1 MDSKDILII
10 IDGHAL
16 IHRAYHAYPPNL
28 RTTDGTLVNA
38 AYGFTTMLLN
48 SIKEFKPTYI
58 TCAFD
63 LSAPTFRHAEF
74 SGYKANRDEPDNELQ
89 LQVPIVKEV
98 VRAFNIPIFEIEGYE
113 ADDIIGTISKK
124 VDKSGVRVL
133 IVTGDQD
140 TIQLVDDDIH
150 VILPGKRFGDVQEM
164 DIEKVVS
171 KYGFYPNQM
180 IDYKALRGDPSDN
193 IPGVKGI
200 GEKIA
205 TDLIKNYHDLDN
217 IYKNIDKLSDR
228 LQKLLSDNQ
237 EEAYLSK
244 KLATI
249 DIDSPVNFDLYK
261 CKLSEYDKSEVMN
274 LFQKL
279 EFRSLINRLPES
291 TITDGQ
297 QSFFGNQVD
306 SNNSIPENKIDI
318 YKDSDYELVDSMEKL
333 KEMVKKVQKAKLF
346 AFDTETD
353 GFDYFKAMPVGISIS
368 IEENQGYYIPSRIFL
383 PNKGNSNN
391 SDSKKAYELI
401 KQIFEDEKIYKIA
414 HHAKYD
420 INIMKN
426 IGVDLRGFYMD
437 TMIVAFVAK
446 MGIGKIGLKDLS
458 FNYLGLIMEEFA
470 SLSKGKKFT
479 SGFDIDEED
488 IWKYA
493 CRDADSTLRLFKYL
507 SAKIIEPDSQEG
519 FDKLYQEFKSRE
531 LIDVKEKIDIE
542 ANSDLSK
549 ASGKMIDLII
559 NIEMPSLL
567 SIIQM
572 ERNGIKLDLEFLE
585 NLSKE
590 LEGEINKIQKGIFD
604 LVGHEFNLNSPKQ
617 LSEVLFEEIGI
628 PKTKKLKSGGYTTNE
643 AFLEKIKDAHP
654 SIPLILDYR
663 EYFKLK
669 STFVDSFIKIAKAND
684 EKVHTH
690 YTQTIAVTGRLS
702 SIDPNLQNIPIRTE
716 LGQQVRKAFIANKH
730 CKLVG
735 LDYSQQEMRILAHL
749 SKDENLI
756 DAFNNNLDIHTYTAS
771 KIYNKKIEEVNSEE
785 RRKAKTINFGI
796 IYGISGFGL
805 SDRLNISVEEGNSYI
820 DAFFGAYPS
829 IKNYYDEL
837 LENASKNGFVETMY
851 GRRKD
856 ARDLVSGNRL
866 ARNRA
871 LREIINFPIQGSAS
885 EIVKLAMIAS
895 NKLINEKFN
904 DARILLQIHDELVFE
919 VLDKDDYIEEFGSAI
934 ANTMQNVVKLR
945 VENKVD
951 VHIGSN
957 WFELK

>member
-171 KYGFYPNQM
+171 KYGFYPIQM

-228 LQKLLSDNQ
+228 LQKLLSENQ
-237 EEAYLSK
+237 EEAYMSK

-249 DIDSPVNFDLYK
+249 DIDSPVDFDLYK

-291 TITDGQ
+291 TISNGQ
-297 QSFFGNQVD
+297 QTLFN
-306 SNNSIPENKIDI
+306 SNSSSNSNPENKIDI
-318 YKDSDYELVDSMEKL
+318 YKDSDYELVDSIEKL
-333 KEMVKKVQKAKLF
+333 KEMVKKVKKAKLF

-353 GFDYFKAMPVGISIS
+353 GFDYFKAMPVGMSIS
-368 IEENQGYYIPSRIFL
+368 IKENQGWYIPSRLF
-383 PNKGNSNN
+383 N
-391 SDSKKAYELI
+391 SDNEDSKVAIELI
-401 KQIFEDEKIYKIA
+401 REIFEDGGISKIA

-420 INIMKN
+420 INIIRN
-426 IGVDLRGFYMD
+426 IGINVKGFYMD
-437 TMIVAFVAK
+437 TMIAAFVWKA
-446 MGIGKIGLKDLS
+446 GNGKIGLKDLS
-458 FNYLGLIMEEFA
+458 FNYLGLIMEEFS

-479 SGFDIDEED
+479 SGLDIDEED

-493 CRDADSTLRLFKYL
+493 CRDADATLRLFKFL
-507 SAKIIEPDSQEG
+507 SAKIIEPDDAKESE
-519 FDKLYQEFKSRE
+519 KLYEEFKKME
-531 LIDVKEKIDIE
+531 LIEIKKKIDIE

-549 ASGKMIDLII
+549 ASGKMIDLVI

-567 SIIQM
+567 SIIEM

-590 LEGEINKIQKGIFD
+590 LELEINKIQKGIFD

-669 STFVDSFIKIAKAND
+669 STFVDAFIKIAKANE

-716 LGQQVRKAFIANKH
+716 LGQQVRKAFVANKG

-749 SKDENLI
+749 SQDKNLI
-756 DAFNNNLDIHTYTAS
+756 EAFNNSIDIHTYTAS
-771 KIYNKKIEEVNSEE
+771 KIYNKKIEEVSSEE

-820 DAFFGAYPS
+820 DAFFEAYPS
-829 IKNYYDEL
+829 IKDYYDSL
-837 LENASKNGFVETMY
+837 LENAGKQGFAQTMF

-856 ARDLVSGNRL
+856 ARDLISTNRL

-871 LREIINFPIQGSAS
+871 LREIINFPIQGSAA

-895 NKLINEKFN
+895 DKLINDKYREAKL
-904 DARILLQIHDELVFE
+904 LLQIHDELVFE
-919 VLDKDDYIEEFGSAI
+919 VPDKDSYINEFSVAI

-945 VENKVD
+945 VENRVD
-951 VHIGSN
+951 THIGNN
-957 WFELK
+957 WYELK